1 MNVHV
6 PQGYLARGEVEN
18 LFMVP
23 SQIISPKNSA
33 PVIGIIMDALL
44 GASILSSKQ
53 TFIEEEMV
61 MQLCALLSAKRWDG
75 QIPSPAILKY
85 TNELGEVC
93 GPMWTGKQVFSLLF
107 PSTLNYSKKTN
118 IFREPSANLKL
129 NSMDK
134 YIHGLFQDSV
144 VVIERGQLLSGIL
157 DKKSLGVSG
166 GSIIHTIFNDYGQD
180 RVTHFIDQI
189 QWVANHWLLH
199 NGFSIGISDCIL
211 HKESSK
217 TFIRNIVTESNDNA
231 LTILSKSLRTDP
243 KKAEEKVNSALNS
256 ATTNVGKFVQE
267 NLKNSNN
274 LVAMVN
280 AGSKGNP
287 LNLSQMMAVVGQQN
301 LSGKR
306 IPMSFYG
313 RALPHFKMNDHGP
326 AARGFVKSSYYDGL
340 SPTELF
346 FHTVGGRE
354 GLVDTAIKTAET
366 GYTMRRL
373 VKAMEDVRVLYD
385 GTVRNAQNEIIQYI
399 YGEDGMD
406 PCTLEFQNLILGDDT
421 NIFKFQLDEL
431 KYQYMKVQAS
441 MPFIDDSKFLQI
453 VEKEWQQIQDN
464 MSFINNVYYNNSKKR
479 PVQSPIHWDRL
490 ISKIH
495 NLKTDKRTHV
505 EELKNPMMNTI
516 YVITQVD
523 LLIQRLK
530 PTKLFE
536 MLIRQYTYSRRIM
549 YEYNFSL
556 RDFTS
561 FLEHIEKRFTEARV
575 TPGEMVGCIAAQS
588 IGEPAQQMTLNSV
601 DWTEMF
607 MVYKGGQNV
616 FIGPIGDF
624 IDNIMTEYSENVQ
637 DLAGDS
643 EQEYLDISHLGYKV
657 PTLDEDGKST
667 FELLE
672 AVTRHLPGGDLI
684 SATTRCGRNV
694 KGTQGES
701 FLVRENNKIVAKRGD
716 ELKVGDYVPIL
727 ESYPSLPESEII
739 HELERDG
746 KPLELNF
753 KTGYIFG
760 RYLSMEHHIED
771 SLEAL
776 LIESCG
782 DTSSNKHIPSW
793 TLVAN
798 KDFVK
803 GLLSSYFCFDMNET
817 DETYRIK
824 KTISVNSDSH
834 NLIMGI
840 SHLLARFDIFT
851 LLRTNNNTFTL
862 IVSEDCHGMFFEN
875 IIFSTMNA
883 SKKDNISEDCL
894 RNVRFSPIKDIERV
908 ESTRRKVYDV
918 TVARTKNFMCFNLLN
933 CRDTFHFS
941 GISSRNVTLGVPRLT
956 EIINVAR
963 NPKNPSIAIYFPP
976 ERSNKL
982 DVKKFKSQ
990 LSYTILGSLI
1000 ESQSLQNSVTTIND
1014 LPGGLESYL
1023 YDTYKFLFTDEEF
1036 DAISDKPMIRIEFD
1050 IVMMEEKGLSTHA
1063 ISNHISELYGDDIVC
1078 IASDENAEKS
1088 IIHIHITHQESHI
1101 IEDQELFLFLQEVFK
1116 NIQMLPLCGIFGI
1129 DKVFMMKDSLDF
1141 NKWILETEGTN
1152 FSQIL
1157 SLPNI
1162 DRSRTMSNSPP
1173 EINQVLGIEA
1183 ARQSIINEIRIVMET
1198 YGINVQYRHLCL
1210 LADVITHNGYLMA
1223 ISRHG
1228 INRIETGPLSKAT
1241 FEEMADMLI
1250 EAAVSAK
1257 SDDLNGISARIILGL
1272 KGKCGTGAFDLY
1284 YPTTETSSDK
1294 SSFENLRKYLID
1306 FKENRKAE
1314 EERNDTVRYNNR
1326 KRERELYSPESY
1338 TKLNSPSYSPSS
1350 PVYHAASPAYSPS
1363 SPAYSPSSPAYSPT
1377 ASPTYRPASP
1387 IYAPASPTYR
1397 PASPI
1402 YAPASPTYAPAS
1414 PVYGMYSPPRD
1425 EKDPFDYM

>member
-1 MNVHV
+1 
-6 PQGYLARGEVEN
+6 
-18 LFMVP
+18 
-23 SQIISPKNSA
+23 
-33 PVIGIIMDALL
+33 
-44 GASILSSKQ
+44 
-53 TFIEEEMV
+53 
-61 MQLCALLSAKRWDG
+61 
-75 QIPSPAILKY
+75 
-85 TNELGEVC
+85 
-93 GPMWTGKQVFSLLF
+93 
-107 PSTLNYSKKTN
+107 
-118 IFREPSANLKL
+118 
-129 NSMDK
+129 
-134 YIHGLFQDSV
+134 
-144 VVIERGQLLSGIL
+144 
-157 DKKSLGVSG
+157 
-166 GSIIHTIFNDYGQD
+166 
-180 RVTHFIDQI
+180 
-189 QWVANHWLLH
+189 
-199 NGFSIGISDCIL
+199 
-211 HKESSK
+211 
-217 TFIRNIVTESNDNA
+217 
-231 LTILSKSLRTDP
+231 
-243 KKAEEKVNSALNS
+243 
-256 ATTNVGKFVQE
+256 
-267 NLKNSNN
+267 
-274 LVAMVN
+274 
-280 AGSKGNP
+280 
-287 LNLSQMMAVVGQQN
+287 
-301 LSGKR
+301 
-306 IPMSFYG
+306 
-313 RALPHFKMNDHGP
+313 
-326 AARGFVKSSYYDGL
+326 
-340 SPTELF
+340 
-346 FHTVGGRE
+346 
-354 GLVDTAIKTAET
+354 
-366 GYTMRRL
+366 MRRL

-385 GTVRNAQNEIIQYI
+385 GTVRNAQNEIIQYV

-431 KYQYMKVQAS
+431 KDQYQKVQSS

-495 NLKTDKRTHV
+495 NMKTDKQTHI
-505 EELKNPMMNTI
+505 EESKNPIMNAI

-561 FLEHIEKRFTEARV
+561 FLEHIEKRFIESRV

-701 FLVRENNKIVAKRGD
+701 FLVRENNKIIAKRGD

-727 ESYPSLPESEII
+727 ESYPSLPENEII
-739 HELERDG
+739 YELDMEEYFPKESYIWGSEMLKAKNKKDQGGIHKLKLPHNDFFTVPYSRMDSVVYSLKSRIFENSIIYPTSG
-746 KPLELNF
+746 KNVNTRFPDKLKLDWISGFFFGAYLAEGNCTNKFQVSISNNDVDFLEPIKSFCARYNFGYHIVYEKDKNF
-753 KTGYIFG
+753 KGSITT
-760 RYLSMEHHIED
+760 
-771 SLEAL
+771 SLIIHSSFL
-776 LIESCG
+776 RRLVYESCG
-782 DTSSNKHIPSW
+782 NLSHLKHIPSW
-793 TLVAN
+793 SLVSN
-798 KDFVK
+798 EEFLK
-803 GLLSSYFCFDMNET
+803 GLIDAYFSGDG
-817 DETYRIK
+817 
-824 KTISVNSDSH
+824 TISKEGDRRAMIRSSSASQDLS
-834 NLIMGI
+834 MGI
-840 SHLLARFDIFT
+840 SHLLAKFNIFT
-851 LLRTNNNTFTL
+851 WLRRNQAESNNIQTKNIKETFSVIIRNEYVNTFIDKIGFTIKDKQSRGEHIKKHKSFKFERGQYDIIPGVKIGQHVGDIHHDEL
-862 IVSEDCHGMFFEN
+862 KTIYNFEN
-875 IIFSTMNA
+875 DSEIKNKIRNALNMNV
-883 SKKDNISEDCL
+883 K
-894 RNVRFSPIKDIERV
+894 FSPIKDIERV

-976 ERSNKL
+976 EKSNKL

-1014 LPGGLESYL
+1014 LPDGLEVYL
-1023 YDTYKFLFTDEEF
+1023 DDTYKFLFTDEEF
-1036 DAISDKPMIRIEFD
+1036 DIISSKPMIRIEFD

-1063 ISNHISELYGDDIVC
+1063 ISNHISELYGEDVICV
-1078 IASDENAEKS
+1078 ASDENAEKS
-1088 IIHIHITHQESHI
+1088 IVHIHITQQEAQI
-1101 IEDQELFLFLQEVFK
+1101 IEDKELFLFLQEVFK

-1129 DKVFMMKDSLDF
+1129 DKVFMMKDPLNF
-1141 NKWILETEGTN
+1141 NNWIVETEGTN

-1183 ARQSIINEIRIVMET
+1183 ARQAIINEIRIVMET

-1250 EAAVSAK
+1250 EAAVNAK

-1272 KGKCGTGAFDLY
+1272 KGKCGTGSFDLY
-1284 YPTTETSSDK
+1284 YPTTTESSDK
-1294 SSFENLRKYLID
+1294 PDRLENLKKYLID

-1314 EERNDTVRYNNR
+1314 EERNDSVRYNNR
-1326 KRERELYSPESY
+1326 KRERELYSPESDIY
-1338 TKLNSPSYSPSS
+1338 TKLSSSPGYSPSS
-1350 PVYHAASPAYSPS
+1350 PGYSPSSPAYSPSSPAYSPS

-1377 ASPTYRPASP
+1377 YQAG
-1387 IYAPASPTYR
+1387 
-1397 PASPI
+1397 
-1402 YAPASPTYAPAS
+1402 S
-1414 PVYGMYSPPRD
+1414 PVYQAGSPVYQSKEVEENGMYSPP
-1425 EKDPFDYM
+1425 KDPFDYM